1 MKKVS
6 IKSLKLVKETVSNLE
21 KAGVKGGYPGYSG
34 FCTSSV
40 RPHECIFQC
49 ATGYA
54 C

>member
-6 IKSLKLVKETVSNLE
+6 FKSLQFTKETVSNLKKE
-21 KAGVKGGYPGYSG
+21 DIKDGASG

-40 RPHECIFQC
+40 DPYECYFQC